1 MPERKP
7 DKEDVRIYIKGGGKQ
22 KGAEDGVA
30 VLRPDH
36 QQCGHH
42 CGAARPG
49 RKERDAEGDRR
60 KRRGGDKRKR
70 RADGGKGKGEKAR
83 KDRREAATEGRRQA
97 ELPSRAEAGGT
108 AQLASACSVVAAA
121 RTAPGTRDG
130 TRAPRR
136 LTTALAFSRWRT
148 MPRVS

>member
-1 MPERKP
+1 M
-7 DKEDVRIYIKGGGKQ
+7 YIKEEERSRGGPRTGWRSYDQ
-22 KGAEDGVA
+22 TTNSVGTTAGQHGQE
-30 VLRPDH
+30 
-36 QQCGHH
+36 
-42 CGAARPG
+42 G
-49 RKERDAEGDRR
+49 RSATREGDRRKRQGGDRR
-60 KRRGGDKRKR
+60 KRRGEGE
-70 RADGGKGKGEKAR
+70 GEKEREEKER
-83 KDRREAATEGRRQA
+83 KERREAATEGRRQA